1 MYELIQVGTSTYYIN
16 CPAKI
21 GIYVYEQNKVCLI
34 DSGND
39 KDAGKKILKIL
50 EANNWILSMILNT
63 HSHADHT
70 GGNAFLQQRT
80 NCTIY
85 APSAE
90 LGFVND
96 PYLEPSF
103 LYGGYPYKG
112 LRNKFLNAQP
122 SMAQPLTESILPKG
136 LSMIPLNGHTFSM
149 VGFHTS
155 DDIWF
160 LADCLS
166 DPNILDKYHISY
178 LYDVENYLNTL
189 DFITT
194 LTGTLFI
201 PSHAEPTKDVTSL
214 VSINKEKVHEII
226 DFLKKF
232 IRTAA
237 TLEDLVA
244 CVFAHYGLQ
253 INDTQYVLIS
263 STIRSYLSYLH
274 GQGCLMISFSSGKMF
289 FQTI

>member
-1 MYELIQVGTSTYYIN
+1 MYELIQVGTNTYYIN

-50 EANNWILSMILNT
+50 DANNWNLGMILNT
-63 HSHADHT
+63 HAHADHT
-70 GGNAFLQQRT
+70 GGNALLQQRT
-80 NCTIY
+80 NCAIY
-85 APSAE
+85 APGAE
-90 LGFVND
+90 LAFTND

-122 SMAQPLTESILPKG
+122 SIAQPLTEEILPEG
-136 LSMIPLNGHTFSM
+136 LTMITLSGHNFSM

-166 DPNILDKYHISY
+166 DPLILEKYHVSY
-178 LYDVENYLNTL
+178 LYDVESYLTTL

-194 LTGTLFI
+194 LTGSLFI
-201 PSHAEPTKDVTSL
+201 PSHAEPTKDLTSI
-214 VSINKEKVHEII
+214 VSINKEKVYEII
-226 DFLKKF
+226 DFLKELTH
-232 IRTAA
+232 TAT
-237 TLEDLVA
+237 TLESIVA
-244 CVFAHYGLQ
+244 HVFSHYELQ
-253 INDTQYVLIS
+253 LNDTQYVLIS

-274 GQGCLMISFSSGKMF
+274 GQSCLAITFSSGKML